1 MICHISADVYA
12 HWGDIPPIY
21 RIYVDDCMLV
31 ERTFTWPSYQFYLK
45 ENLICD
51 LEMGVHK
58 LRIENCTESGSFE
71 LKNFQIDKSKT
82 STMKNGNNTEITFT
96 VDSDLSPEL
105 SNLNRIQVQQE
116 ALRREQQMLMR
127 QQQTY

>member
-1 MICHISADVYA
+1 
-12 HWGDIPPIY
+12 
-21 RIYVDDCMLV
+21 MLV

-127 QQQTY
+127 QQQT